1 MKVSLDVEAAK
12 FNAVMKEWL
21 AGTSRALPDAIN
33 SRMAFLLMRAF
44 TIMPPQSVGI
54 KRDAV
59 RLYMD
64 QPVGERR
71 FDRRAGKFVGWKS
84 GRVLRRQHLIA
95 QARAKKEGKKGLYGK
110 EMRKA
115 AGAVRRRAIGSVG
128 YLKSAIAV
136 AIRKLQGHFSQL
148 GTRARTTRTGRVI
161 GRERTA
167 NQAFLNLLTEYNV
180 IGFSNV
186 AIMRG
191 AKHSVWFATAKNMI
205 ANVQFSIGI
214 KDGQEGRVAEVYSKA
229 MNQALRDERVE
240 MERHLAAKVEQ
251 AAQEAVER
259 ANAKA

>member
-1 MKVSLDVEAAK
+1 MKVSIDVEGEK
-12 FNAVMKEWL
+12 FNAVMREWL
-21 AGTSRALPDAIN
+21 KGTSRAIPDAIN

-44 TIMPPQSVGI
+44 TIMPPRGVQL
-54 KRDAV
+54 KRNAV
-59 RLYMD
+59 SAYMD
-64 QPVGERR
+64 QPVGLRR
-71 FDRRAGKFVGWKS
+71 FDPGTGKFVGAKS

-115 AGAVRRRAIGSVG
+115 AGALRRRAVGSVG

-148 GTRARTTRTGRVI
+148 GTRAKTTRTGRVI

-167 NQAFLNLLTEYNV
+167 NQAFLDLLQEYNV
-180 IGFSNV
+180 IGRGNV
-186 AIMRG
+186 SVMRG
-191 AKHSVWFATAKNMI
+191 AKHSVWFATEKNMI

-214 KDGQEGRVAEVYSKA
+214 KDGQEGRVADVYSKA

-240 MERHLAAKVEQ
+240 MERHVAAKVEQ

>member
-1 MKVSLDVEAAK
+1 MKVSIDVEAAK
-12 FNAVMKEWL
+12 FNAVMMEWL
-21 AGTSRALPDAIN
+21 KGTSRAIPDAIN

-44 TIMPPQSVGI
+44 TIMPPRGVQL
-54 KRDAV
+54 KRNAV
-59 RLYMD
+59 SAYMD
-64 QPVGERR
+64 QPVGLRR
-71 FDRRAGKFVGWKS
+71 FDPGTGKFVGAKS

-115 AGAVRRRAIGSVG
+115 AGALRRRAVGSVG

-167 NQAFLNLLTEYNV
+167 NQAFLDLLEEYNV
-180 IGFSNV
+180 IGRGNV
-186 AIMRG
+186 SVMRG
-191 AKHSVWFATAKNMI
+191 AKHSVWFATEKNMI

-229 MNQALRDERVE
+229 MNQALQDERVE
-240 MERHLAAKVEQ
+240 MERHVAAKVEQ